1 METSDGRTRTV
12 SWTDPKAIAAT
23 ARGMA
28 GVDFLRAMAA
38 GEIPPPPVA
47 LLLGFGVRDVEEGR
61 VVFTMVPG
69 EHHYN
74 PIDMVHGGVFGTL
87 LDTAMGCAVMSTL
100 PAGQGYTTLEYK
112 VNLTRALSVKT
123 GEVVC
128 EGRIV
133 TRGRQ
138 TAVAEARIVD
148 GQGRVCAHATS
159 TCLLFA
165 V

>member
-1 METSDGRTRTV
+1 MQASDERSRTV
-12 SWTDPKAIAAT
+12 TWTDPKAIAAK
-23 ARGMA
+23 ARTMA
-28 GVDFLRAMAA
+28 GLDFLRAMAA
-38 GEIPPPPVA
+38 GEIPPPPIA
-47 LLLGFGVRDVEEGR
+47 RMMGFGVRTVEEGR
-61 VVFTMVPG
+61 VVFTMVPS

-74 PIDMVHGGVFGTL
+74 PIGMVHGGVFGTL

-112 VNLTRALSVKT
+112 VNLTRALTVET
-123 GEVVC
+123 GEVAC

-148 GQGRVCAHATS
+148 GQGRVCAHATT
-159 TCLLFA
+159 TCLIFA

>member
-1 METSDGRTRTV
+1 VGSSDERARTV
-12 SWTDPKAIAAT
+12 TWTDPKAIAAK

-28 GVDFLRAMAA
+28 GLDFLRAMAA
-38 GEIPPPPVA
+38 GEVPPPPIA
-47 LLLGFGVRDVEEGR
+47 LLLGFGIREIEDGR
-61 VVFTMVPG
+61 VVFSMVPD

-74 PIDMVHGGVFGTL
+74 PIGMVHGGVFGTL

-100 PAGQGYTTLEYK
+100 PAGEGYTTLEYK
-112 VNLTRALSVKT
+112 VNLTRAMTTDT
-123 GEVVC
+123 GEVAC

-159 TCLLFA
+159 TCLVFA

>member
-1 METSDGRTRTV
+1 MQEPDVRSRTV
-12 SWTDPKAIAAT
+12 TWTDPKTIAAK

-28 GVDFLRAMAA
+28 GIDFLRAMAA
-38 GEIPPPPVA
+38 GEIPPPPIA
-47 LLLGFGVRDVEEGR
+47 RMMGFGVREIEEGR
-61 VVFTMVPG
+61 VVFTMVPA
-69 EHHYN
+69 EYHYN
-74 PIDMVHGGVFGTL
+74 PIGMVHGGVFGTL

-112 VNLTRALSVKT
+112 VNLTRALTVET
-123 GEVVC
+123 GEVAC

-138 TAVAEARIVD
+138 TAVAEARILD
-148 GQGRVCAHATS
+148 AQGRVCAHATT
-159 TCLLFA
+159 TCLIFA